1 MKLFNSSINK
11 KKKHVQ
17 KFDVRSH
24 VTQELVEVGVY
35 FNISAIRI

>member
-1 MKLFNSSINK
+1 MLMVLKNVMK

-24 VTQELVEVGVY
+24 VTQELKETGVH
-35 FNISAIRI
+35 FNISAMRI